1 MLKLTAVIVFVGL
14 ALMGNVGQALAEFC
28 LDMESTPAGAPN
40 RLYLQITADT
50 ITSLG
55 SVQSVVGIRDE
66 GGPSG
71 RPTPPGP
78 TSPVTGTLYR
88 EPDIDT
94 PRFRMTLAN
103 PTSAGVNLIY
113 NVRIGLVSDLLGG
126 RTFSGPVLVW
136 QHGMAEPIASLTAFW
151 VDCQTGNQIHF

>member
-1 MLKLTAVIVFVGL
+1 MLKLTAVMAFVGL

-28 LDMESTPAGAPN
+28 LNMEAQN

-50 ITSLG
+50 TTSLG

-66 GGPSG
+66 GGP
-71 RPTPPGP
+71 
-78 TSPVTGTLYR
+78 TSPVTGTLFR
-88 EPDIDT
+88 EPDLDT

-103 PTSAGVNLIY
+103 PTSTGVNLLY

-126 RTFSGPVLVW
+126 RAFSGPFLVW
-136 QHGMAEPIASLTAFW
+136 QHGMPEPIASGTAFW
-151 VDCQTGNQIHF
+151 VDCQTGNVIHF